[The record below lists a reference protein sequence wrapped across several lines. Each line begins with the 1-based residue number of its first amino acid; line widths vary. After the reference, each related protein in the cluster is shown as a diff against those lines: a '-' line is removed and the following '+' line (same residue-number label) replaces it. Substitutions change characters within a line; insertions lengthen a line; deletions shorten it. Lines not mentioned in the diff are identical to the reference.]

1 MADNFDPS
9 DPTRLRLID
18 LVERHGTNL
27 AAVSRAVGRNHA
39 YLHQFVNRGTP
50 KRLSYEVCQ
59 ALGEYFDVDWSVFWE
74 GGRRPTSRS
83 AGNRMSSVGGRN
95 ADTAN
100 DQSFVVRLS
109 LARLTSPYKTPA
121 QFSAAMGIDRSR
133 YADLE
138 DGVEEPSIG
147 ELDRISK
154 ISGKTLDWLI
164 RGLEQGEGD
173 SSKRNKRS
181 AGRSSAIDIAS
192 AGDFG
197 VDRGESSPR
206 SGLGSGEWND
216 GSRGR
221 VK

>member
-1 MADNFDPS
+1 MAEHFDSS

-27 AAVSRAVGRNHA
+27 AVVSRAIGRNHA

-74 GGRRPTSRS
+74 GGRRAVSRPGPGRQS
-83 AGNRMSSVGGRN
+83 QAGDRN
-95 ADTAN
+95 VEGAG

-109 LARLTSPYKTPA
+109 LARLSSPYKTPA
-121 QFSAAMGIDRSR
+121 RFSAAMGIDRSR

-154 ISGKTLDWLI
+154 ISGKSLDWLI
-164 RGLEQGEGD
+164 RGLEQGESD
-173 SSKRNKRS
+173 ANKRGKRTAS
-181 AGRSSAIDIAS
+181 LISGIDLADSRQFGADASDTATSSSDWS
-192 AGDFG
+192 DTG
-197 VDRGESSPR
+197 
-206 SGLGSGEWND
+206 
-216 GSRGR
+216 RGR
-221 VK
+221 IK

>member
-1 MADNFDPS
+1 MAENFDTS

-27 AAVSRAVGRNHA
+27 AVVSRAIGRNHA

-59 ALGEYFDVDWSVFWE
+59 ALGDYFDVDWSVFWE
-74 GGRRPTSRS
+74 GGRRPVSRP
-83 AGNRMSSVGGRN
+83 AGSRNSQAGSKAADGG
-95 ADTAN
+95 N

-154 ISGKTLDWLI
+154 ISGKSLDWLI
-164 RGLEQGEGD
+164 RGLEQGVSDTSKRGKRSESRLHGVDLTDSGQFGID
-173 SSKRNKRS
+173 SSDS
-181 AGRSSAIDIAS
+181 ATATSDWSDGGHGRI
-192 AGDFG
+192 
-197 VDRGESSPR
+197 
-206 SGLGSGEWND
+206 
-216 GSRGR
+216 
-221 VK
+221 K